1 MIRVLTLLVA
11 LGGSAAAAQD
21 HWPALYDVSGV
32 GADDVLNV
40 RAAPSTGAEIVGTL
54 QADAKDIE
62 VVAADSEKGWGMVNI
77 GEGAGWVSLAYLAPS
92 SNAGAGGFPVI
103 RSCHGTEPFWSLT
116 LDEEGGV
123 TFSTPEADSQ
133 TGAIQSRWTSLNRP
147 DRHGFSARLGTTGYV
162 ALVGQSACGD
172 GMSDRSYGLTIDL
185 LLGGNGT
192 NRRHLSGCCSLL
204 P

>member
-1 MIRVLTLLVA
+1 MIRVLILLVA
-11 LGGSAAAAQD
+11 LSGSAAAAQER
-21 HWPALYDVSGV
+21 WPALYDVSGV
-32 GADDVLNV
+32 AANDVLNI

-62 VVAADSEKGWGMVNI
+62 VLAADSGQGWGMVNT
-77 GEGAGWVSLAYLAPS
+77 GEGTGWVSLAYLTPGS
-92 SNAGAGGFPVI
+92 ETDMGAFPAI

-123 TFSTPEADSQ
+123 TFSTPEADPQ